1 MLEDIHKILIEEQQM
16 NKDIGIDWIN
26 KKLKEMDKYNNLDL
40 DNIRGN
46 LWTNIRN
53 NKKLTKTDIKLSNE
67 LLYWKEGNNIFICLT
82 N

>member
-1 MLEDIHKILIEEQQM
+1 MKIFHL
-16 NKDIGIDWIN
+16 DWIN
-26 KKLKEMDKYNNLDL
+26 KKLQILNKYNNLSL

-53 NKKLTKTDIKLSNE
+53 NKKLLKTNTKLSNE
-67 LLYWKEGNNIFICLT
+67 LLYWKQDNDVFITLT